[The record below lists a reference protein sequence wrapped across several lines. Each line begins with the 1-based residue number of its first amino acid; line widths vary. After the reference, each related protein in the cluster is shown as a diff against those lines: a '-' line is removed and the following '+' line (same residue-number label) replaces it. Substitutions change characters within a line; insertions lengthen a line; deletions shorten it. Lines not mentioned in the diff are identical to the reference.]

1 MAKSPKGNGRTGFG
15 SEIIHVMAGKRI
27 SSLAASSGIQ
37 DVSVR
42 ICTIGHSTRSIG
54 EFVDL
59 LRAEGV
65 TLLADVR
72 RFPRSRRH
80 PQFNIE
86 TLSVSLAGSG
96 IGYRHFEALGGR
108 RKSTLTDDASPNTGW
123 EADGFRSYADYA
135 MTAPFRD
142 ALNALVGL
150 AQSQMPAIMC
160 AEALWWQCH
169 RRIIG
174 DYLLIAGMGVVHILG
189 SYGSKPAVLTPG
201 AEPQADGTIHYPPPQ
216 PRLL

>member
-1 MAKSPKGNGRTGFG
+1 
-15 SEIIHVMAGKRI
+15 
-27 SSLAASSGIQ
+27 
-37 DVSVR
+37 VSVR
-42 ICTIGHSTRSIG
+42 VYTIGHSTRPIG

-59 LRAEGV
+59 LRAQGV

-86 TLSVSLAGSG
+86 TLPAALAADSG
-96 IGYRHFEALGGR
+96 IDYRHFEALGGR
-108 RKSTLTDDASPNTGW
+108 RKRTLTDDASPNTGW
-123 EADGFRSYADYA
+123 EVEGFRSYADYA

-142 ALNALVGL
+142 ALNALIGL
-150 AQSQMPAIMC
+150 TQSQLPAIMC

-169 RRIIG
+169 RRIIS
-174 DYLLIAGMGVVHILG
+174 DYLLIAGIGVVHILG
-189 SYGSKPAVLTPG
+189 PHETKPAELTPG

>member
-1 MAKSPKGNGRTGFG
+1 MSAR
-15 SEIIHVMAGKRI
+15 VY
-27 SSLAASSGIQ
+27 
-37 DVSVR
+37 
-42 ICTIGHSTRSIG
+42 TIGHSTRSIG

-59 LRAEGV
+59 LRAGGV

-80 PQFNIE
+80 AHFNIE
-86 TLSVSLAGSG
+86 TLPAALAESG
-96 IGYRHFEALGGR
+96 IDYRHFEALGGR
-108 RKSTLTDDASPNTGW
+108 RKRSLTEDASPNTGW
-123 EADGFRSYADYA
+123 EAEGFRSYADHA

-142 ALNALVGL
+142 ALDTVVGL
-150 AQSQMPAIMC
+150 AQTRMSAIMC

-169 RRIIG
+169 RRIIS
-174 DYLLIAGMGVVHILG
+174 DYLLIAGIDVVHILG
-189 SYGSKPAVLTPG
+189 PDETKPAVLTPG